1 VQVALD
7 VGEADADNGVVEERE
22 EEDPAE
28 RGEREL
34 LGG

>member
-1 VQVALD
+1 VQITLD
-7 VGEADADNGVVEERE
+7 VGETDADDRIVEERE
-22 EEDPAE
+22 EEDPAQ